1 MITAIIFSEDTL
13 LDEVAQA
20 AKARGMHIISNGQR
34 TVVSPIVPAGWT
46 KIAVKVKSANSA
58 QLETIPCA
66 A

>member
-1 MITAIIFSEDTL
+1 MITAIIFSDDAL

-46 KIAVKVKSANSA
+46 KIAVKVKSVSSA
-58 QLETIPCA
+58 QLEAIPCA

>member
-1 MITAIIFSEDTL
+1 MITALIFSEDAL

-46 KIAVKVKSANSA
+46 KIAGKGKSPTSA
-58 QLETIPCA
+58 QLEDIPCA

>member
-1 MITAIIFSEDTL
+1 MITAIIFSEDAL

-34 TVVSPIVPAGWT
+34 TVVSPIVTAGWT
-46 KIAVKVKSANSA
+46 KIAVKVKTPTSA
-58 QLETIPCA
+58 QLEAIPCA

>member
-1 MITAIIFSEDTL
+1 MITAIIFSEDAL

-34 TVVSPIVPAGWT
+34 TVVSQIVPAGWT

-58 QLETIPCA
+58 QLEAIPCA